1 MADNALADV
10 RDYAQLAASVGMAK
24 EIVTKDYLC
33 ELESYEVCSLPEELR
48 NIDIEYFTRLYKF
61 KKIVSDKNENTI
73 DKLVTVLNSAFT
85 SHSTVIT
92 LIDGNY
98 DHTDYYMGVVSKD
111 VSLSKYDVTTQGEAF
126 INALKGNFP
135 GLETEPLLIDS
146 IREICDNLTKSTYI
160 TSVSG
165 VASLRNQKEKSMEKY
180 VQGIEHL
187 VDSLQGKKY
196 SIVVISDPV
205 TVDEISAAKLSYE
218 TLYTQLSPFLKSTF
232 SFNESDTLT
241 LTKSQTTGITE
252 TIGKSVSMT
261 QNYSETNGWSS
272 SSSQGSSRTK
282 DKGRLLG
289 PIGLVAA
296 GGAAILLSG
305 GAATPLVV
313 AGIAGVGKTAG
324 DVIGASLIG
333 SESENYSQSE
343 TLNRSI
349 VKGCAKTIAD
359 QSSTAKTQNHTQGE
373 SQGNTQGRTLQFVT
387 ENKTIKNLLTQID
400 KHIERLDKCE
410 AFGAFNCSAYVISSD
425 PETNA
430 IAASGYNALMR
441 GDNSS
446 VQSSYIN
453 SWSSRDYYFGNVMAF
468 LSKFSHPLFYKNGFE
483 DTKLSPASMT
493 NSYEL
498 AVSLGLP
505 KKSINGLP
513 VYESA
518 AFGRN
523 VYRAVSSEDTPSIHL
538 GNVYHMGAKED
549 TPVDLDVKSLAMH
562 TFITGSTGSGKS
574 NTVYQIIRELKKQ
587 QVSFL
592 VIEPAKGE
600 YKHIFGG
607 NDAKVF
613 GSNPYYTPLLRINPF
628 RFPKGIHV
636 LEHIDRL
643 IELFNV
649 CWPMYAAMPAVLKD
663 SVERAYISAG
673 WDLSDSTNEYS
684 DDLFPTFTD
693 VLTELTAVME
703 ESAFSQ
709 EVKDNYIGSL
719 ATRIKSLTN
728 GIYRKIFSNKEL
740 GDECLFDSNVIV
752 DLSRVGSLETKSMIM
767 GILVM
772 RLQEYRMTWGLM
784 NSDLKHVTV
793 LEEAHNLLK
802 RTSTEQSSESSNLLG
817 KSVEMLS
824 NAIAEVRTYGE
835 GFIIADQSP
844 GLLDMSVIRNTNTKI
859 IMRLPDFDDRNL
871 VGKSANLS
879 DEQIKEL
886 SKLPTGVAAVYQND
900 WLEPVLCK
908 VDYKSI
914 SHHFSYTYYKE
925 EDYSEKFKTDML
937 MFLLKQRVP
946 EETDENVEELL
957 HLMENAEISSK
968 SRIIFS
974 KLISDYKKENG
985 VSLWEDSHFAELSK
999 LVSDLID
1006 NPSKTKS
1013 VIDKSDS
1020 FDELTSLLL
1029 DLINNEASELPK
1041 SFALAAVQ
1049 CLLKKES
1056 LQDNS
1061 IEEIYKNWVEYI
1073 ASKGVV

>member
-48 NIDIEYFTRLYKF
+48 NIDIENFTRLYKF

-111 VSLSKYDVTTQGEAF
+111 VSLSKYDVNTQGEAF

-146 IREICDNLTKSTYI
+146 IREICDSLTESTYI

-205 TVDEISAAKLSYE
+205 TVDEISAAKSGYE
-218 TLYTQLSPFLKSTF
+218 NLYTQLSPFLKSTF
-232 SFNESDTLT
+232 SFNESETLT
-241 LTKSQTTGITE
+241 FTQSQTTGISK
-252 TIGKSVSMT
+252 TIGKSTSMT
-261 QNYSETNGWSS
+261 QNYSESNGWSRSSTDGS
-272 SSSQGSSRTK
+272 SSSRDLGQ
-282 DKGRLLG
+282 LLG
-289 PIGLVAA
+289 TAVGMGGAGIAA
-296 GGAAILLSG
+296 GGAATAASAMAAI
-305 GAATPLVV
+305 GAAAPAIGV
-313 AGIAGVGKTAG
+313 AALIACGVGSA
-324 DVIGASLIG
+324 LIG
-333 SESENYSQSE
+333 SKSENHSKTESESGNIVMGTTKGEQQSE
-343 TLNRSI
+343 TTG
-349 VKGCAKTIAD
+349 K
-359 QSSTAKTQNHTQGE
+359 QSSSTDSE
-373 SQGNTQGRTLQFVT
+373 SQGKAQGRTLQFVT
-387 ENKTIKNLLTQID
+387 ENKTIKNILTQID
-400 KHIERLDKCE
+400 KHIERLEKCE

-523 VYRAVSSEDTPSIHL
+523 VYRAVSTEDTPSIHL
-538 GNVYHMGAKED
+538 GNVFHMGTKEN

-574 NTVYQIIRELKKQ
+574 NTVYQIIRELKTQ

-772 RLQEYRMTWGLM
+772 RLQEYRMTSALM

-859 IMRLPDFDDRNL
+859 IMRLPDFDDRKL

-908 VDYKSI
+908 VDYRKMNGFYRMTEKKEINYDNSQKTILLSLLDKMAGEKLDYTVGELTNIILTSSLPTKLKVKAVNVIQQNGKARLSDISSI
-914 SHHFSYTYYKE
+914 VYDMVCDSETKRIADESDNLDEWKNTIIFKE
-925 EDYSEKFKTDML
+925 NSIVADL
-937 MFLLKQRVP
+937 
-946 EETDENVEELL
+946 DENIQNTILKCIINEQIERFNSPREYLDIWDEYVREEV
-957 HLMENAEISSK
+957 
-968 SRIIFS
+968 
-974 KLISDYKKENG
+974 Y
-985 VSLWEDSHFAELSK
+985 
-999 LVSDLID
+999 
-1006 NPSKTKS
+1006 
-1013 VIDKSDS
+1013 
-1020 FDELTSLLL
+1020 
-1029 DLINNEASELPK
+1029 
-1041 SFALAAVQ
+1041 
-1049 CLLKKES
+1049 
-1056 LQDNS
+1056 
-1061 IEEIYKNWVEYI
+1061 
-1073 ASKGVV
+1073 

>member
-48 NIDIEYFTRLYKF
+48 NIDIENFTRLYKF

-111 VSLSKYDVTTQGEAF
+111 VSLSKYDVNTQGEAF

-146 IREICDNLTKSTYI
+146 IREICDSLTESTYI

-205 TVDEISAAKLSYE
+205 TVDEISAAKSGYE
-218 TLYTQLSPFLKSTF
+218 NLYTQLSPFLKSTF
-232 SFNESDTLT
+232 SFNESETLT
-241 LTKSQTTGITE
+241 FTQSQTTGISK
-252 TIGKSVSMT
+252 TIGKSTSMT
-261 QNYSETNGWSS
+261 QNYSESNGWSRSSTDGS
-272 SSSQGSSRTK
+272 SSSRDLGQ
-282 DKGRLLG
+282 LLG
-289 PIGLVAA
+289 TAVGMGGAGIAA
-296 GGAAILLSG
+296 GGAATAASAMAAI
-305 GAATPLVV
+305 GAAAPAIGV
-313 AGIAGVGKTAG
+313 AALIACGVGSA
-324 DVIGASLIG
+324 LIG
-333 SESENYSQSE
+333 SKSENHSKTESESGNIVMGTTKGEQQSE
-343 TLNRSI
+343 TTG
-349 VKGCAKTIAD
+349 K
-359 QSSTAKTQNHTQGE
+359 QSSSTDSE
-373 SQGNTQGRTLQFVT
+373 SQG
-387 ENKTIKNLLTQID
+387 KA
-400 KHIERLDKCE
+400 HIERLEKCE

-523 VYRAVSSEDTPSIHL
+523 VYRAVSTEDTPSIHL
-538 GNVYHMGAKED
+538 GNVFHMGTKEN

-574 NTVYQIIRELKKQ
+574 NTVYQIIRELKTQ

-772 RLQEYRMTWGLM
+772 RLQEYRMTSALM

-802 RTSTEQSSESSNLLG
+802 RE
-817 KSVEMLS
+817 
-824 NAIAEVRTYGE
+824 IA
-835 GFIIADQSP
+835 
-844 GLLDMSVIRNTNTKI
+844 
-859 IMRLPDFDDRNL
+859 
-871 VGKSANLS
+871 
-879 DEQIKEL
+879 
-886 SKLPTGVAAVYQND
+886 
-900 WLEPVLCK
+900 
-908 VDYKSI
+908 
-914 SHHFSYTYYKE
+914 
-925 EDYSEKFKTDML
+925 
-937 MFLLKQRVP
+937 
-946 EETDENVEELL
+946 
-957 HLMENAEISSK
+957 
-968 SRIIFS
+968 
-974 KLISDYKKENG
+974 
-985 VSLWEDSHFAELSK
+985 
-999 LVSDLID
+999 
-1006 NPSKTKS
+1006 
-1013 VIDKSDS
+1013 
-1020 FDELTSLLL
+1020 
-1029 DLINNEASELPK
+1029 
-1041 SFALAAVQ
+1041 
-1049 CLLKKES
+1049 
-1056 LQDNS
+1056 
-1061 IEEIYKNWVEYI
+1061 
-1073 ASKGVV
+1073 

>member
-48 NIDIEYFTRLYKF
+48 NIDIENFTRLYKF

-111 VSLSKYDVTTQGEAF
+111 VSLSKYDVNTQGEAF

-146 IREICDNLTKSTYI
+146 IREICDSLTD
-160 TSVSG
+160 

-205 TVDEISAAKLSYE
+205 TVDEISAAKSGYE
-218 TLYTQLSPFLKSTF
+218 NLYTQLSPFLKSTF
-232 SFNESDTLT
+232 SFNESETLNFT
-241 LTKSQTTGITE
+241 QSQTTGISK
-252 TIGKSVSMT
+252 TIGKSTSMT
-261 QNYSETNGWSS
+261 QNYSESNGWSRSSTDGS
-272 SSSQGSSRTK
+272 SSSRDLGQ
-282 DKGRLLG
+282 LLG
-289 PIGLVAA
+289 TAVGMGGAGIAA
-296 GGAAILLSG
+296 GGAATAASAMAAI
-305 GAATPLVV
+305 GAAAPAIGV
-313 AGIAGVGKTAG
+313 AALIACGVGSA
-324 DVIGASLIG
+324 LIG
-333 SESENYSQSE
+333 SKSENHSKTESESGNIVMGTTKGEQQSE
-343 TLNRSI
+343 TTG
-349 VKGCAKTIAD
+349 K
-359 QSSTAKTQNHTQGE
+359 QSSSTDSE
-373 SQGNTQGRTLQFVT
+373 SQGKAQGRTLQFVT
-387 ENKTIKNLLTQID
+387 ENKTIKNILKQID
-400 KHIERLDKCE
+400 KHIERLEKCE

-538 GNVYHMGAKED
+538 GNVYHMGTKED

-684 DDLFPTFTD
+684 DELFPTFTD

-728 GIYRKIFSNKEL
+728 GIYRKIFSNNEL

-908 VDYKSI
+908 VDYRKMNGFYRMTEKKEINYDNSQKTILLSLLDKMAGEKLDYTVGELTNIILTSSLPTKLKVKAVNVIQQNGKARLSDISSI
-914 SHHFSYTYYKE
+914 VYDMVCDSETKRIADESDNLDEWKNTIIFKE
-925 EDYSEKFKTDML
+925 NSIVADL
-937 MFLLKQRVP
+937 
-946 EETDENVEELL
+946 DENIQNTILKCIINEQIERFNSPREYLDIWDEYVREEV
-957 HLMENAEISSK
+957 
-968 SRIIFS
+968 
-974 KLISDYKKENG
+974 Y
-985 VSLWEDSHFAELSK
+985 
-999 LVSDLID
+999 
-1006 NPSKTKS
+1006 
-1013 VIDKSDS
+1013 
-1020 FDELTSLLL
+1020 
-1029 DLINNEASELPK
+1029 
-1041 SFALAAVQ
+1041 
-1049 CLLKKES
+1049 
-1056 LQDNS
+1056 
-1061 IEEIYKNWVEYI
+1061 
-1073 ASKGVV
+1073 